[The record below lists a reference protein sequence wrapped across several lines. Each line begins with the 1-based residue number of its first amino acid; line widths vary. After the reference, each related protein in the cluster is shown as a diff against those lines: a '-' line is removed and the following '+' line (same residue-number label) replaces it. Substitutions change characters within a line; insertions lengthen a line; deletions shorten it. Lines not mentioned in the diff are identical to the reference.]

1 VKNLKRGD
9 MIEVCDASGMWKE
22 RIFLEEYESGS
33 CDCVLFNYEGEFLR
47 GEYFP
52 VFNWGKNQCRQI
64 SKELNQSDEIKDI
77 ENRSDERIENLTI
90 TEVDGKPIPTPDP
103 LQALKDQ
110 IVALLNG
117 HDFESMDVFNKDPEK
132 IFISITLKKEGKK

>member
-1 VKNLKRGD
+1 MINGKLILSREYLKLENIDEKNITMATIIVDTEKEKSKL
-9 MIEVCDASGMWKE
+9 IEE
-22 RIFLEEYESGS
+22 
-33 CDCVLFNYEGEFLR
+33 
-47 GEYFP
+47 
-52 VFNWGKNQCRQI
+52 
-64 SKELNQSDEIKDI
+64 SDEIKEI

-90 TEVDGKPIPTPDP
+90 TEVDGKPIPKPDP

-110 IVALLNG
+110 IVLLLNG